1 MTETKE
7 ANMPAFK
14 AEHDGNSTP
23 PGRASHSIGRIS
35 GQESHTVLR
44 SDDSLQRDET
54 TMVYPEFGKAVLI
67 LVGLFM
73 GVFLV
78 ALDQTIIGTAIP
90 KITDE
95 FNTIQVSH

>member
-1 MTETKE
+1 M
-7 ANMPAFK
+7 
-14 AEHDGNSTP
+14 
-23 PGRASHSIGRIS
+23 GRIS
-35 GQESHTVLR
+35 GQESHTVLK

-54 TMVYPEFGKAVLI
+54 TVVYPEFGKAVLI